1 MWIALIVILAILCV
15 LFIIPTGFLF
25 IASLFISRKKEY
37 DTDSPFYRKLLYR
50 GTDAMLWPLRI
61 HVNFTGKEKIPKT
74 KRVFFVYNHVSNFD
88 PILLYTE
95 LKDWNISFLSKEENF
110 HVPVFGRFARRCL
123 FLAID
128 REAPKEALKAI
139 NKAADFVKR
148 EEVSFGAS
156 PEGTRSKTGVL
167 LPFHDGVFKV
177 AKKANAYVVVV
188 CISDTEKIQEHLL
201 FHRHEVRYDIADVIT
216 PEEVAKENVHTIAKR
231 AWDAIYKITGK

>member
-139 NKAADFVKR
+139 NKAV
-148 EEVSFGAS
+148 GAEAPAE
-156 PEGTRSKTGVL
+156 PEK
-167 LPFHDGVFKV
+167 
-177 AKKANAYVVVV
+177 
-188 CISDTEKIQEHLL
+188 
-201 FHRHEVRYDIADVIT
+201 
-216 PEEVAKENVHTIAKR
+216 PEETEPVKEPEAGGGLLRSISGGNQKQDRCSASLP
-231 AWDAIYKITGK
+231 

>member
-1 MWIALIVILAILCV
+1 
-15 LFIIPTGFLF
+15 
-25 IASLFISRKKEY
+25 
-37 DTDSPFYRKLLYR
+37 
-50 GTDAMLWPLRI
+50 MLWPLRI

-110 HVPVFGRFARRCL
+110 HVPVFGRIARRCL

-128 REAPKEALKAI
+128 REDPKEALKAI

-156 PEGTRSKTGVL
+156 PEGTRSKTGEL
-167 LPFHDGVFKV
+167 GKFFSAGF
-177 AKKANAYVVVV
+177 
-188 CISDTEKIQEHLL
+188 
-201 FHRHEVRYDIADVIT
+201 RRIADAT
-216 PEEVAKENVHTIAKR
+216 KLPVAICVV
-231 AWDAIYKITGK
+231 DDGYKINDIQHVMENMHKINYRAKLLKVCPPPATKEEQVALLDEAKSLMQEQLDKWRSGQES